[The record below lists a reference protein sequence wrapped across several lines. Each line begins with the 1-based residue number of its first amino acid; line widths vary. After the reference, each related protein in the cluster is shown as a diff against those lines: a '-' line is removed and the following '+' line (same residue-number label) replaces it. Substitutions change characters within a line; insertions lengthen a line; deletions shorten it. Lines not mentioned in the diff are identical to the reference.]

1 MKWPF
6 LTVNH
11 EYAVLAV
18 GGNVELFDPELG
30 SGLAKLIREG
40 YDMRLAR
47 IVFFL
52 TLRVLSCTHAR
63 TVCKYPEKRRPYQSI
78 RLQVLSDLW

>member
-18 GGNVELFDPELG
+18 GNVELFDPELG
-30 SGLAKLIREG
+30 SELAKLIREG
-40 YDMRLAR
+40 YDMRLAL
-47 IVFFL
+47 IVFF
-52 TLRVLSCTHAR
+52 
-63 TVCKYPEKRRPYQSI
+63 
-78 RLQVLSDLW
+78 